1 MERKANFVL
10 IGLFTLAVIAGAFGF
25 VFWIHQTAGKKQSV
39 AYRVIFD
46 GSVSGLRVGSSVLF
60 NGIRVGEVTQLA
72 LNVEK
77 PTQVVAMLQVN
88 KATPIR
94 SDTRVGLEFAG
105 LTGIASVSLRGI
117 SATTTLLEKEEG
129 EPPTLKADPN
139 AGQDVMGAAREVLS
153 KAMDV
158 ITENQEELHKAIVN
172 VGVFTDS
179 LARNAKDIDEIVAN
193 TKHATAS
200 ASELADNL
208 DKRTAEITVGVN
220 RLTATATRQ
229 IEIVGKSIV
238 DLTHNPQRFLFGGG
252 GGGGAAGGG
261 GGPSGGSGSTSGSTN
276 DGSNSNASAATAPS
290 GLGALFGTT
299 APAAKPKQAA
309 KPKPVAPAGAQR

>member
-1 MERKANFVL
+1 MERKANYVL

-25 VFWIHQTAGKKQSV
+25 VFWVHQTAGKKQSV

-46 GSVSGLRVGSSVLF
+46 GTVSGLRVGSSVLF

-72 LNVEK
+72 LNVDK

-117 SATTTLLEKEEG
+117 SATTTLLEREEG

-139 AGQDVMGAAREVLS
+139 AGQDVMAAAREVLT
-153 KAMDV
+153 KAQDV
-158 ITENQEELHKAIVN
+158 ITSNQEALHKAIEDVA
-172 VGVFTDS
+172 VFTDA
-179 LARNAKDIDEIVAN
+179 LARNAASIDEIMAN

-200 ASELADNL
+200 ASELVDNL
-208 DKRTAEITVGVN
+208 DKRTAEITVGIN
-220 RLTATATRQ
+220 RLTSTAPRQ

-238 DLTHNPQRFLFGGG
+238 DLTHNPQRFLFGGSG
-252 GGGGAAGGG
+252 SSATNSD
-261 GGPSGGSGSTSGSTN
+261 SGG
-276 DGSNSNASAATAPS
+276 
-290 GLGALFGTT
+290 
-299 APAAKPKQAA
+299 
-309 KPKPVAPAGAQR
+309 

>member
-1 MERKANFVL
+1 MERKANYVL
-10 IGLFTLAVIAGAFGF
+10 IGMFTLAVIAGIFGF

-39 AYRVIFD
+39 AYRVLFD
-46 GSVSGLRVGSSVLF
+46 GTVSGLRVGSSVLF
-60 NGIRVGEVTQLA
+60 NGIRVGEVTDLR

-77 PTQVVAMLQVN
+77 PTQVMAMLQVN

-94 SDTRVGLEFAG
+94 SDTRVSLEFAG

-139 AGQDVMGAAREVLS
+139 AGQDMMQAAREVLT

-158 ITENQEELHKAIVN
+158 ITENQEELHKAVQN
-172 VGVFTDS
+172 VVVFTDT
-179 LARNAKDIDEIVAN
+179 LARNSKDIDEIVAN

-208 DKRTAEITVGVN
+208 DKRTAEITVGIN
-220 RLTATATRQ
+220 RLTSTATRQ

-238 DLTHNPQRFLFGGG
+238 DLTHNPQRFLFGG
-252 GGGGAAGGG
+252 
-261 GGPSGGSGSTSGSTN
+261 SGSS
-276 DGSNSNASAATAPS
+276 SAAPAPTP
-290 GLGALFGTT
+290 AA
-299 APAAKPKQAA
+299 APAAKPAAATAPKPTTAA
-309 KPKPVAPAGAQR
+309 KPRSPAAAQQ

>member
-10 IGLFTLAVIAGAFGF
+10 IGLFTLAVIAGIFGF

-46 GSVSGLRVGSSVLF
+46 GTVSGLRVGSSVLF
-60 NGIRVGEVTQLA
+60 NGIRVGEVTDLR

-77 PTQVVAMLQVN
+77 PTQVTAMLQVN

-105 LTGIASVSLRGI
+105 LTGIASVSLKGI
-117 SATTTLLEKEEG
+117 SATTTLLEREEG

-139 AGQDVMGAAREVLS
+139 AGQDMMQAAREVLT

-158 ITENQEELHKAIVN
+158 ITENQEDLHKAIQN
-172 VGVFTDS
+172 VVVFTET
-179 LARNAKDIDEIVAN
+179 LARNSKDLDEIVAN

-200 ASELADNL
+200 ASELADHL
-208 DKRTAEITVGVN
+208 DQRTAEITIGIN
-220 RLTATATRQ
+220 RVTATANRQ
-229 IEIVGKSIV
+229 LEIVGKAIV
-238 DLTHNPQRFLFGGG
+238 DLTHNPQRFLFGG
-252 GGGGAAGGG
+252 
-261 GGPSGGSGSTSGSTN
+261 SGSSSNNTNSGESGSGTT
-276 DGSNSNASAATAPS
+276 SNASSGTS
-290 GLGALFGTT
+290 NRTGSGGLGALLNPAP
-299 APAAKPKQAA
+299 APAAKPAA
-309 KPKPVAPAGAQR
+309 KKPRPAAPQ

>member
-1 MERKANFVL
+1 MERKANYVL

-39 AYRVIFD
+39 SYRVIFD
-46 GSVSGLRVGSSVLF
+46 GTVSGLRVGSSVLF

-72 LNVEK
+72 LNADK

-94 SDTRVGLEFAG
+94 SDTRVGLEFTG

-139 AGQDVMGAAREVLS
+139 AGQDMMQAAREVLA

-158 ITENQEELHKAIVN
+158 ITENQEDLHKAIAN
-172 VGVFTDS
+172 VVVFTDS
-179 LARNAKDIDEIVAN
+179 FARNAASIDEIVAN

-208 DKRTAEITVGVN
+208 DKRTAEITVGIN

-252 GGGGAAGGG
+252 SSSSNSNSNGNSSA
-261 GGPSGGSGSTSGSTN
+261 T
-276 DGSNSNASAATAPS
+276 NSNASSGTSAGTSTSTSTSSS
-290 GLGALFGTT
+290 GLGALLNPS
-299 APAAKPKQAA
+299 PAQAA
-309 KPKPVAPAGAQR
+309 KPGAKPAKPRPAAPVAQ